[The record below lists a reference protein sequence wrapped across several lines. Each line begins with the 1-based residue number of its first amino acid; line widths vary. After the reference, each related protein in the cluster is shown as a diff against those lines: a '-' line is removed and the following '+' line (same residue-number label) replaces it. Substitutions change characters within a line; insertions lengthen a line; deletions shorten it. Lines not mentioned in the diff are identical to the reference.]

1 MSEFEAA
8 RELLK
13 SVQIAIK
20 AVVKL
25 MGSENEDIKVF
36 AIDAFIKLFEIEAM
50 LLDALS
56 GERRTEERNPLARRT
71 RVAD

>member
-1 MSEFEAA
+1 MNEKKVVK
-8 RELLK
+8 ELLE
-13 SVQIAIK
+13 SVQMAIK
-20 AVVKL
+20 VVVKL

-36 AIDAFIKLFEIEAM
+36 AIDAFIKLFEIEAT

-71 RVAD
+71 RVED

>member
-1 MSEFEAA
+1 MNEKKVVK
-8 RELLK
+8 ELLE
-13 SVQIAIK
+13 SVQMAIK
-20 AVVKL
+20 VVVKL

-56 GERRTEERNPLARRT
+56 GERRTEERNPLARRV
-71 RVAD
+71 RVP

>member
-1 MSEFEAA
+1 MNEKKVVK
-8 RELLK
+8 ELLE
-13 SVQIAIK
+13 SVQMAIK
-20 AVVKL
+20 VVVKL

-36 AIDAFIKLFEIEAM
+36 AIDAFIKLFEIEAA
-50 LLDALS
+50 LLDALG

>member
-1 MSEFEAA
+1 MNEKKIVK
-8 RELLK
+8 ELLE
-13 SVQIAIK
+13 SVQMAIK
-20 AVVKL
+20 VVVKL

-56 GERRTEERNPLARRT
+56 GERRTEERNPLARRV
-71 RVAD
+71 RVP